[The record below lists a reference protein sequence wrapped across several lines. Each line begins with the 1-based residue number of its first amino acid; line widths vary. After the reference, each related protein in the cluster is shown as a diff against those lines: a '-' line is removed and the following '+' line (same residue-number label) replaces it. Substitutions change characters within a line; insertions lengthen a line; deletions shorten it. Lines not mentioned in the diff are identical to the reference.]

1 MNKVD
6 ISQFLLKPEE
16 APEVAR
22 FIAELLL
29 PYLEA
34 DPELLKRQD
43 ALTALADALSIAWNI
58 SRLERRAEGAG
69 LARRHYAE
77 LVDGKPALKRVLDG
91 MLDQARA
98 IDWYA
103 CAEIKVLIEGDTLI
117 ISAVQRNSILS
128 GPPAAGQI
136 AH

>member
-34 DPELLKRQD
+34 DPELLKR
-43 ALTALADALSIAWNI
+43 
-58 SRLERRAEGAG
+58 
-69 LARRHYAE
+69 
-77 LVDGKPALKRVLDG
+77 
-91 MLDQARA
+91 
-98 IDWYA
+98 
-103 CAEIKVLIEGDTLI
+103 
-117 ISAVQRNSILS
+117 
-128 GPPAAGQI
+128 
-136 AH
+136 

>member
-1 MNKVD
+1 MQKVD

-34 DPELLKRQD
+34 APELLKQQE
-43 ALTALADALSIAWNI
+43 ALNAMADALSIAWNI

-77 LVDGKPALKRVLDG
+77 IVEGKPALKSVLDG
-91 MLDQARA
+91 MLDRARA
-98 IDWYA
+98 MDWYSS
-103 CAEIKVLIEGDTLI
+103 AEVKILLEGDTVV
-117 ISAVQRNSILS
+117 ISAVQHGALS
-128 GPPAAGQI
+128 QMLPIEGQI